1 MAAFAAAAFLPAV
14 PVATPF
20 PAAAFAAL
28 ATSAWPVFFFVM
40 IVVPALES
48 DVLLPSLPLPLPS
61 TFVMAAAPAAAVT
74 VPLPRPVAADGT
86 IVGPPRACLLAVRPV
101 RTAGFSTTGTGA
113 DGLSGEVGRAGYD
126 FGGDIAPEDLKG
138 DLGRVRELFDL
149 GERTCEGT
157 ILRDAVLVARLF
169 AVTGPWAAVMV
180 ALARFLGIIRSW
192 SVCVFSLSEAIS
204 LLLKYVLA
212 SLNV

>member
-1 MAAFAAAAFLPAV
+1 M
-14 PVATPF
+14 
-20 PAAAFAAL
+20 
-28 ATSAWPVFFFVM
+28 VFFVI

-48 DVLLPSLPLPLPS
+48 DALLPSLPLPLPS

-86 IVGPPRACLLAVRPV
+86 IVGPPRACLLAARPV
-101 RTAGFSTTGTGA
+101 RATGFSTAGITGT
-113 DGLSGEVGRAGYD
+113 DGLSGEVGRARYD
-126 FGGDIAPEDLKG
+126 FGGDIAPEVLKG

-192 SVCVFSLSEAIS
+192 SVCVFSLSEVIS
-204 LLLKYVLA
+204 LLC
-212 SLNV
+212 

>member
-1 MAAFAAAAFLPAV
+1 M
-14 PVATPF
+14 
-20 PAAAFAAL
+20 
-28 ATSAWPVFFFVM
+28 
-40 IVVPALES
+40 
-48 DVLLPSLPLPLPS
+48 
-61 TFVMAAAPAAAVT
+61 
-74 VPLPRPVAADGT
+74 
-86 IVGPPRACLLAVRPV
+86 
-101 RTAGFSTTGTGA
+101 TGT
-113 DGLSGEVGRAGYD
+113 DGLSGEVGRARYD

-180 ALARFLGIIRSW
+180 VLARFLGIIRSW

-204 LLLKYVLA
+204 LLDRLVPRRRAGLVNSDAGLCAIAGLA
-212 SLNV
+212 ASATWCLEATGATGLVGLACSEYLFIKSMILVVRRA

>member
-1 MAAFAAAAFLPAV
+1 M
-14 PVATPF
+14 
-20 PAAAFAAL
+20 
-28 ATSAWPVFFFVM
+28 
-40 IVVPALES
+40 
-48 DVLLPSLPLPLPS
+48 
-61 TFVMAAAPAAAVT
+61 
-74 VPLPRPVAADGT
+74 
-86 IVGPPRACLLAVRPV
+86 
-101 RTAGFSTTGTGA
+101 TGT
-113 DGLSGEVGRAGYD
+113 DGLSGEVGRARYD

-169 AVTGPWAAVMV
+169 GPWAAVMV

-204 LLLKYVLA
+204 LLCWSMY
-212 SLNV
+212 